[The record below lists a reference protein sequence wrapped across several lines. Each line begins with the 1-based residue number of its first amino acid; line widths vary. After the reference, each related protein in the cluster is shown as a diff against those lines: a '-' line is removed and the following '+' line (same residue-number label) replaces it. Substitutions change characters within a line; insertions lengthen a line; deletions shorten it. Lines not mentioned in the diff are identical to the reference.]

1 MVKFLKRT
9 ILFILSTVLLI
20 GAVSCNTTVPSNSRK
35 SSSENSSVSK
45 VDSDFSQTQ
54 SSVGLS
60 SSSSSSNK
68 VSSTSSSSQE
78 QSSVGIS
85 SSSSENKSSS
95 SISSSSSSNKVSSMS
110 SSSQEQSSVG
120 LSSSSENKS
129 SSSMSSS
136 SSSSVEVLP
145 QYLSVNGLF
154 EQDGN
159 LFTSKQN
166 DSILIDTRQTFT
178 QGTMSVYMEV
188 TSIGTDNGIIFGL
201 TNPQNLKEFWETDV
215 SYYFFFL
222 SRGNTA
228 YLGKVNNGGW
238 QLCQT
243 NNYNVTVGTYLLEV
257 SLDRNTNSISCYV
270 NGELVVGF
278 IDENLL
284 QGGQFGLRA
293 GASGMNYQK
302 PTISSTTKEQTFNAN
317 QFVAASGSISGDEN
331 FINTVGANTI
341 AYRNNDY
348 FRYGY
353 LEVTINL
360 SNTTECNGI
369 IFGLSNNTSTFWEQ
383 VGVSYY
389 FLFIANGSV
398 SLGKTDNGVWTH
410 CGGEYNSQYQG
421 NCRLGVY
428 RDVDTIYVFVNGE
441 AFITYKDANAL
452 TGTRYGVRAGAGGTS
467 YTKFINLSGQDITNA
482 GLHGLSVING
492 GATGTNHELGKV
504 VKFNSAN
511 TFVAFNNTFEQGS
524 ISAEIAINKVAPH
537 WTNGP
542 LAITGKTGIV
552 FGYID
557 QNNCYKFFTEGE
569 TEQVKLCK
577 YTNGVEEV
585 LFSNYMSATQL
596 WNAVRPFKY
605 KVTLIDGKAYCY
617 FYNRLFTV
625 NDVNIASG
633 AKAGM
638 FSESENAIVLN
649 NTINS
654 DTEIQKVDTLMFGH
668 SYFDCWLNYKND
680 LANAGLG
687 TILNIGLGGSIASQW
702 DNFRSAIVAY
712 EPKNVI
718 YMIGI
723 NDVSAG
729 ITPQDTLNSIKS
741 LCTYLKQ
748 QLPNV
753 EITLVGTPHCPARW
767 TGSDCDRKV
776 EVEQLNAL
784 ERVYVSEN
792 ESFLNYAE
800 MEYVFCE
807 GTTPLSK
814 YFFDNLHPTA
824 HSFAQ
829 KVAPIIKSAIQANE
843 TTKNIRKDNN
853 CQTFSTDS
861 AFVSNLENSVNGLN
875 LVGRGLRLDKS
886 TYHKDIGVSFKIS
899 SSQDVAMAGVLLR
912 GNIVNGKIN
921 GILVNLVSNTNKFVQ
936 VFYLKDY
943 DPSGS
948 GTMEYMHGWIYPS
961 EVKDVIFNVTLVG
974 TQLKVMVGTNGVSMD
989 ISTYSGGSANVNR
1002 DAYLDGYFGVYVDQ
1016 IYNNNLLISSLALD
1030 LPYMWSVLAP
1040 STDTEIIN
1048 NFKYLQGVQIYGE
1061 ITPYETNESSFG
1073 ASGSGFILN
1082 DFLYHSNVSYSFSVN
1097 SNEDIS
1103 SFGTLLRATY
1113 INNKLNGYFVNVI
1126 SNATQK
1132 FLQVFIIKDNTFEY
1146 IHGWI
1151 YSSEV
1156 KNVTFNVTLIGNQ
1169 LTLTDNFGKIISM
1182 DLKTNSGG
1190 TDGAT
1195 QRAMIEHGYFGV
1207 YCGQTQQA
1215 KITISNLNV

>member
-1 MVKFLKRT
+1 MKRFVKKTLSFL
-9 ILFILSTVLLI
+9 LSLVLCI
-20 GAVSCNTTVPSNSRK
+20 GVVSCTNTNN
-35 SSSENSSVSK
+35 ENSSNSTAE
-45 VDSDFSQTQ
+45 SLSSTQ
-54 SSVGLS
+54 SSNLSSSQIESSNSFSSEEDKS
-60 SSSSSSNK
+60 SSSSF
-68 VSSTSSSSQE
+68 
-78 QSSVGIS
+78 IS
-85 SSSSENKSSS
+85 SSEISSSIFSTESSSSS
-95 SISSSSSSNKVSSMS
+95 SISSSSSLVASSFSGS
-110 SSSQEQSSVG
+110 SEQESSKSSAISSFSSVI
-120 LSSSSENKS
+120 SSN
-129 SSSMSSS
+129 SSS
-136 SSSSVEVLP
+136 SSAVVIP

-154 EQDGN
+154 EQEGN
-159 LFTSKQN
+159 TFTSKQDN
-166 DSILIDTRQTFT
+166 SLLIDTKQSFT
-178 QGTMSVYMEV
+178 QGTMSVSLNI
-188 TSIGTDNGIIFGL
+188 TSLGADNGIVFGVTNPNNL
-201 TNPQNLKEFWETDV
+201 TNFWESEV

-222 SRGNTA
+222 SRGNEA
-228 YLGKVNNGGW
+228 YLGKVNNGSW

-243 NNYNVTVGTYLLEV
+243 NSYNVAVGTYLLEA
-257 SLDRNTNSISCYV
+257 SLDRETKRISCFV

-278 IDENLL
+278 IDEQLL
-284 QGGQFGLRA
+284 SGSQFGIRA
-293 GASGMNYQK
+293 GASGMIYQT
-302 PTISSTTKEQTFNAN
+302 PTISNNLKEQTFNAN
-317 QFVAASGSISGDEN
+317 QFSVASGAINGGEN
-331 FINTVGANTI
+331 FISTVGANTI
-341 AYRNNDY
+341 AYRTNDH

-353 LEVTINL
+353 LETTINL

-369 IFGLSNNTSTFWEQ
+369 IFGLSHNTPTFWEQ

-1002 DAYLDGYFGVYVDQ
+1002 EAYLDGYFGVYVDQ

-1113 INNKLNGYFVNVI
+1113 IDNKLNGYFVNVI